1 MDLERRRREAAV
13 VVRRDEDMVV
23 VVLGGERRV
32 PLSVRDTRSAIFGV
46 ILVILI
52 KISGNGYGHAY

>member
-32 PLSVRDTRSAIFGV
+32 PLSVRDIGV